1 MEVSHQSESQTKV
14 VSGIRSA
21 KVKGITS
28 PIISRGL
35 MAFTAVTVLSTL
47 STLFGVS
54 PANAQNAFRVSIPAS
69 ACAPAN
75 PNSQSLVRI
84 VNGAYVF
91 VPGSTGQAVFYCPL
105 PLDTDMIPRVP
116 QNSGH
121 NAVVYYRDSDG
132 TGNLAF
138 VLTQLQRR
146 DVNGVQNVSNEFTS
160 NSRAATGNTFG
171 CINFVHNFNSSN
183 LYFFRVILRRGSTN
197 QDPAFSG
204 ITFNDACNAG

>member
-1 MEVSHQSESQTKV
+1 MEISHQSEGQTKV
-14 VSGIRSA
+14 VSGIRWA
-21 KVKGITS
+21 KVTG
-28 PIISRGL
+28 IISTVVSRQL
-35 MAFTAVTVLSTL
+35 MAFTAITVLAIL

-54 PANAQNAFRVSIPAS
+54 PANAQEAFRVSIPAS

-91 VPGSTGQAVFYCPL
+91 IAGSTGQAVFYCPL
-105 PLDTDMIPRVP
+105 PLDTDMIPRIP
-116 QNSGH
+116 QNNDHQS
-121 NAVVYYRDSDG
+121 VVYYRDSDG

-138 VLTQLQRR
+138 VLAQLQRR
-146 DVNGVQNVSNEFTS
+146 DVNGVQNISDEFTS

-171 CINFVHNFNSSN
+171 CITFNHNFISSN
-183 LYFFRVILRRGSTN
+183 LYFFRVILRRGNTN

-204 ITFNDACNAG
+204 ITFSDTCSAG